1 MSGSGASPA
10 SSPSTSSSSALG
22 RAHGYGHRVCA
33 VLGGQWGDEGKG
45 KLVDILAQR
54 YDVIA
59 RFNGG
64 SNAGHT
70 LVVGGQKFAFHLLPC
85 GLLYD
90 DKVNVIGNGVVLHLP
105 TLFSE
110 LDKLSAGG
118 RWDEGKERER
128 AQSRLLISNRAH
140 LLFDFHQLVDGA
152 QEAKLSVHNI
162 GTTKKGIGPCY
173 ASKATRNGIRVGEL
187 LDFDHFTQR
196 LERLVH
202 STQAQF
208 AITIDLEQEINK
220 YREYRD
226 KIQVPHHRLHARVL
240 VMQVELMVMV
250 LLLMSMT
257 LLCCVCVRVRV

>member
-1 MSGSGASPA
+1 MSSASNT
-10 SSPSTSSSSALG
+10 TSSSSSSSSSSPATAGSSASSSSSLG
-22 RAHGYGHRVCA
+22 RVHGYGHSVCA

-85 GLLYD
+85 GLLYE

-105 TLFSE
+105 TLFTE
-110 LDKLSAGG
+110 LDKLSKGG
-118 RWDEGKERER
+118 RWDEATERQR
-128 AQSRLLISNRAH
+128 ADKRLLISNRAH
-140 LLFDFHQLVDGA
+140 LLFDFHMQIDGA
-152 QEAKLSVHNI
+152 QEAQLSQHNI

-196 LERLVH
+196 LQRLTA
-202 STQAQF
+202 SLQAQF
-208 AITIDLEQEINK
+208 DVTIDLQQELAK
-220 YREYRD
+220 YKEYRD
-226 KIQVPHHRLHARVL
+226 RIQVHHTHARIASL
-240 VMQVELMVMV
+240 HLARQAAG
-250 LLLMSMT
+250 
-257 LLCCVCVRVRV
+257 CDCRC